1 MADGK
6 TNEEDDE
13 CIKKERELLKQG
25 ILHDG
30 LYNNIMLFDNMY
42 GQKSP
47 LSDKRGHMH

>member
-25 ILHDG
+25 ITRRP
-30 LYNNIMLFDNMY
+30 I
-42 GQKSP
+42 
-47 LSDKRGHMH
+47 